1 MEQMKCPGQDT
12 RFWKPEDIF
21 VAECP
26 KCGAEIEFFKDDAR
40 RRCAWCG
47 HMFYNPKISLG
58 CAAWCQYAEKCVPDL
73 MKEKKAAQ
81 TFKERLA
88 ELVHAHL
95 QDSEEWERTG
105 KGMQYALDLLK
116 SEGGDP
122 RVVLAAV
129 LLHRVQTE
137 KARSLLEELEAEEDT
152 TAAVME
158 LLAGAGSERDLNRH
172 LYEDTLAL
180 LDPQSH
186 PHFHTRTAPR
196 LAAGEK

>member
-12 RFWKPEDIF
+12 RFWKPGDIF

-58 CAAWCQYAEKCVPDL
+58 CAEWCQYAEKCVPEL
-73 MKEKKAAQ
+73 MQEKKAAQ

-88 ELVHAHL
+88 ELVHSHL
-95 QDSEEWERTG
+95 QDGKDWEVTAQ
-105 KGMQYALDLLK
+105 GMEYALDLLK

-137 KARSLLEELEAEEDT
+137 KARNLLEELAAEPDT
-152 TAAVME
+152 IAAVLE
-158 LLAGAGSERDLNRH
+158 LLAGAAAERDLNRQIFA
-172 LYEDTLAL
+172 DTLAL
-180 LDPQSH
+180 LNPQT
-186 PHFHTRTAPR
+186 PPRFHTRTAQR
-196 LAAGEK
+196 LVAEG